1 MPSRKNTGRRRKSI
15 VSRLLMLPLIL
26 VIAFLGWNDL
36 RPILNDETVPTYESY
51 TVSRGDVKTSR
62 SFSATLGVRTSETH
76 SNSRQV
82 TSIRKVFVKANQDV
96 KEGDKLL
103 QLETGEVYKAGI
115 DGTVNEIRFDEG
127 DWIWPNVSLIQICD
141 LTNLQVSLTV
151 DEYDITSVSVGEKCT
166 VTIVPLGLTFET
178 EIDHVD
184 RVSSATGTVAY
195 YSVEAALT
203 VPDHV
208 LPGMTASV
216 SIPSEEALD
225 VVTLEMTALSFDED
239 KKPYVLVKNGEA
251 YEKRMLETGLSDGM
265 KVQIVSGLSEGDV
278 VYRQTGEEKAVEA
291 VSLVE
296 IYKHFAGETVVV
308 NDRTQS
314 GRGGR
319 DSRQDGMTPP
329 EGAELPE
336 GMTPPEGMQSP
347 GEEAQAPSERP
358 ERSGEREQ
366 PTGGSGNE
374 KAD

>member
-1 MPSRKNTGRRRKSI
+1 MPSRKNAGRRRKSI
-15 VSRLLMLPLIL
+15 VRRLLMLPLIL
-26 VIAFLGWNDL
+26 VIAFLGWNYL
-36 RPILNDETVPTYESY
+36 RPILNDETVSTYESY

-115 DGTVNEIRFDEG
+115 DGTVNEIRFDAG

-184 RVSSATGTVAY
+184 RVSSATGSVAY

-203 VPDHV
+203 VPENV

-216 SIPSEEALD
+216 SIPAEEALD
-225 VVTLEMTALSFDED
+225 VVTLEMAALSFDEE

-251 YEKRMLETGLSDGM
+251 YEKRTLETGLSDGM

-278 VYRQTGEEKAVEA
+278 VYRKTGEEKAVEA

-319 DSRQDGMTPP
+319 GARQGGMQM
-329 EGAELPE
+329 PE